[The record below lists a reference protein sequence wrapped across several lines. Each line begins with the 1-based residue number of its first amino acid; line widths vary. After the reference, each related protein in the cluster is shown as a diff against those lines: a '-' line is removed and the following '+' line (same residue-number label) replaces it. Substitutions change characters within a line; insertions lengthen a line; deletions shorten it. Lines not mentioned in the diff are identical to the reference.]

1 MDWNILKLIVYS
13 RKFYYYVPMKKEES
27 NAIPKVQFIEITDA
41 HEGQRVDNFLMKMLK
56 GVPKSRIYRIIRK
69 GEVRINKG
77 RCDAK
82 RKLLL
87 GDIIRIPPI
96 RVAEEK
102 EFVAAP
108 AYLTVQLKSG
118 ILFEDDAILV
128 INKPS
133 GFAVH
138 GGSGISSG
146 IIEALREIRPDNRF
160 LELVHRLDR
169 DTSGCLIIAKKRSA
183 LRTLHEYFRGS
194 GVKKNYLAL
203 LQGRWEKK
211 KLVVDQALL
220 KNVSHGGER
229 MVKISSA
236 GKASQTLF
244 RRLTLYH
251 ESTLV
256 EASPYTGRTHQIRV
270 HAAWLGH
277 AIIGDDRYGEQEM
290 NKNFR
295 KRGFKRLFLH
305 AHKLQF
311 AHPVTGEPL
320 KITAPLPDDLQLL
333 LDHEK

>member
-1 MDWNILKLIVYS
+1 MAM
-13 RKFYYYVPMKKEES
+13 KFDD
-27 NAIPKVQFIEITDA
+27 NKVAPRVRFIEITDA
-41 HEGQRVDNFLMKMLK
+41 HEGQRLDNFLMKLLK

-82 RKLLL
+82 RKLIL
-87 GDIIRIPPI
+87 GDIVRIPPV
-96 RVAEEK
+96 RVAQEK
-102 EFVAAP
+102 DAISAP
-108 AYLTVQLKSG
+108 AYLTASLKRD

-146 IIEALREIRPDNRF
+146 VIEALRELRPESRF

-183 LRTLHEYFRGS
+183 LRTLHEYFRGD

-203 LQGRWEKK
+203 LQGQWQMRK
-211 KLVVDQALL
+211 VIVDQPLL
-220 KNVSHGGER
+220 KNISQGGER
-229 MVKISSA
+229 MVKISSS
-236 GKASQTLF
+236 GKPSKTLF
-244 RRLTLYH
+244 KRLVMYQDT
-251 ESTLV
+251 TLV

-277 AIIGDDRYGEQEM
+277 AIIGDERYGKNEL
-290 NKNFR
+290 NKRFR
-295 KRGFKRLFLH
+295 QRGYKRLFLH

-311 AHPVTGEPL
+311 AHPVHGEIL
-320 KITAPLPDDLQLL
+320 KLVAPLPDDLQAL
-333 LDHEK
+333 LDKSKNIS

>member
-1 MDWNILKLIVYS
+1 
-13 RKFYYYVPMKKEES
+13 MKIEDDS
-27 NAIPKVQFIEITDA
+27 VQPLKVQYIDITEA
-41 HEGQRVDNFLMKMLK
+41 HEGQRLDNFLMKILK

-82 RKLLL
+82 RKLQL
-87 GDIIRIPPI
+87 GDRVRIPPI
-96 RVAEEK
+96 RVAEVK
-102 EFVAAP
+102 QPVAAP
-108 AYLTVQLKSG
+108 AFLTASLKRD

-138 GGSGISSG
+138 GGSGISAG
-146 IIEALREIRPDNRF
+146 VIETLRAIRPDSHF

-183 LRTLHEYFRGS
+183 LRTLHEYFRGD

-203 LQGRWEKK
+203 LHGRWERQ
-211 KLVVDQALL
+211 KLIVDQPLL
-220 KNVSHGGER
+220 KNVTHGGER
-229 MVKISSA
+229 MVKISSS
-236 GKASQTLF
+236 GKPSKTLF
-244 RRLTLYH
+244 RRLALYADA
-251 ESTLV
+251 TLV
-256 EASPYTGRTHQIRV
+256 DASPYTGRTHQIRV

-277 AIIGDDRYGEQEM
+277 AIISDERYGENEV

-305 AHKLQF
+305 AYKLQF
-311 AHPVTGEPL
+311 KHPVSGEIL
-320 KITAPLPDDLQLL
+320 KLEAPLDPGLQAL
-333 LDHEK
+333 LDKLD

>member
-1 MDWNILKLIVYS
+1 MK
-13 RKFYYYVPMKKEES
+13 VPDNEV
-27 NAIPKVQFIEITDA
+27 IPKVQYIEITEA
-41 HEGQRVDNFLMKMLK
+41 HEGQRLDNFLMKILK

-82 RKLLL
+82 RKLIL
-87 GDIIRIPPI
+87 GDVVRIPPV

-102 EFVAAP
+102 DLIAAP
-108 AYLTVQLKSG
+108 AYLTACLQRDV
-118 ILFEDDAILV
+118 LFEDNAILV

-146 IIEALREIRPDNRF
+146 VIETLRALRPESHF

-183 LRTLHEYFRGS
+183 LRTLHEYFRGD

-211 KLVVDQALL
+211 KLIVDQPLQ
-220 KNVSHGGER
+220 KNISQGGER
-229 MVKISSA
+229 MVKVSA
-236 GKASQTLF
+236 SGKPSKTLF
-244 RRLTLYH
+244 RRLALYH
-251 ESTLV
+251 DATLV
-256 EASPYTGRTHQIRV
+256 EASPFTGRTHQIRV

-277 AIIGDDRYGEQEM
+277 AIIGDERYGDQQL
-290 NKNFR
+290 NKSYR
-295 KRGFKRLFLH
+295 QRGYKRLFLH

-311 AHPVTGEPL
+311 AHPVTGDIL
-320 KITAPLPDDLQLL
+320 NLVAPLAPELQAL
-333 LDHEK
+333 LDKEV

>member
-1 MDWNILKLIVYS
+1 MKLEDIKV
-13 RKFYYYVPMKKEES
+13 
-27 NAIPKVQFIEITDA
+27 IPKVQLKEITDA
-41 HEGQRVDNFLMKMLK
+41 HDGQRLDNFLMNILK
-56 GVPKSRIYRIIRK
+56 GVPKSHIYRIIRK

-82 RKLLL
+82 RKLKI
-87 GDIIRIPPI
+87 GDIVRIPPV

-102 EFVAAP
+102 QLVSAP
-108 AYLTVQLKSG
+108 AYLTASLTRE

-146 IIEALREIRPDNRF
+146 VIEALRELRPDSRF

-183 LRTLHEYFRGS
+183 LRTLHEYFRGD

-203 LQGRWEKK
+203 LHGRWEQQKII
-211 KLVVDQALL
+211 VDQPLL
-220 KNVSHGGER
+220 KNISQGGER
-229 MVKISSA
+229 MVKISSS
-236 GKASQTLF
+236 GKPSKTLF
-244 RRLTLYH
+244 RRLALYH
-251 ESTLV
+251 DTTLV

-277 AIIGDDRYGEQEM
+277 AIIGDERYGENEI
-290 NKNFR
+290 NRDFR
-295 KRGFKRLFLH
+295 QRGYKRLFLH

-311 AHPVTGEPL
+311 VHPVSGETL
-320 KITAPLPDDLQLL
+320 KLVAPLPDDLQVQ
-333 LDHEK
+333 LDKEK

>member
-1 MDWNILKLIVYS
+1 MKLEDIKV
-13 RKFYYYVPMKKEES
+13 
-27 NAIPKVQFIEITDA
+27 IPKVQFKEITDA
-41 HEGQRVDNFLMKMLK
+41 HEGQRLDNFLINLLK
-56 GVPKSRIYRIIRK
+56 GVPKSHIYRIIRK

-82 RKLLL
+82 RKLLI
-87 GDIIRIPPI
+87 GDIVRIPPI

-102 EFVAAP
+102 QLISAP
-108 AYLTVQLKSG
+108 AYLTTSLTRD

-146 IIEALREIRPDNRF
+146 VIEALRELRPDSRF

-183 LRTLHEYFRGS
+183 LRTLHEYFRGD

-203 LQGRWEKK
+203 LDGRWEKQ
-211 KLVVDQALL
+211 KLTVDQPLL
-220 KNVSHGGER
+220 KNISQGGER
-229 MVKISSA
+229 MVKISSS
-236 GKASQTLF
+236 GKPSKTLF
-244 RRLTLYH
+244 RRLAIYH
-251 ESTLV
+251 DTTLV

-277 AIIGDDRYGEQEM
+277 AIIGDERYGENEI
-290 NKNFR
+290 NKKFR
-295 KRGFKRLFLH
+295 QRGYKRLFLH

-311 AHPVTGEPL
+311 AHPVSGEVL
-320 KITAPLPDDLQLL
+320 KLVAPLPDDLQAL
-333 LDHEK
+333 LDKEK

>member
-1 MDWNILKLIVYS
+1 
-13 RKFYYYVPMKKEES
+13 MKKDE
-27 NAIPKVQFIEITDA
+27 NKALPKVQFIEITDA
-41 HEGQRVDNFLMKMLK
+41 HEGQRVDNFLMKSLK

-82 RKLLL
+82 RKLQL
-87 GDIIRIPPI
+87 GDIVRIPPV

-102 EFVAAP
+102 EQVSAP
-108 AYLTVQLKSG
+108 AYLIASLKRD
-118 ILFEDDAILV
+118 ILFEDDVILV

-146 IIEALREIRPDNRF
+146 VIEALRELRPESRF

-183 LRTLHEYFRGS
+183 LRILHEYFRGS
-194 GVKKNYLAL
+194 GVKKHYLAL
-203 LQGRWEKK
+203 LQGRWEKQK
-211 KLVVDQALL
+211 VLVDQPLL

-236 GKASQTLF
+236 GKSSQTLF
-244 RRLTLYH
+244 RRLDSYDDA
-251 ESTLV
+251 TLV

-277 AIIGDDRYGEQEM
+277 AIIGDERYGEREM
-290 NKNFR
+290 NKKFR
-295 KRGFKRLFLH
+295 KRGYKRLFLH

-311 AHPVTGEPL
+311 AHPVTGDML
-320 KITAPLPDDLQLL
+320 KLSAPLPNDLQAL
-333 LDHEK
+333 LDKEK

>member
-1 MDWNILKLIVYS
+1 
-13 RKFYYYVPMKKEES
+13 MKIEDNK
-27 NAIPKVQFIEITDA
+27 AVPKVRFIEITDA
-41 HEGQRVDNFLMKMLK
+41 HEGQRLDNFLMKLLK

-82 RKLLL
+82 RKLVL
-87 GDIIRIPPI
+87 GDTVRIPPI

-102 EFVAAP
+102 EFVSAP
-108 AYLTVQLKSG
+108 AYLTTSLKRD

-138 GGSGISSG
+138 GGTGISSG
-146 IIEALREIRPDNRF
+146 VIEALRELRPESRF

-183 LRTLHEYFRGS
+183 LRSLHESFRSS
-194 GVKKNYLAL
+194 GVKKSYLAL

-211 KLVVDQALL
+211 KLIVDQPLL
-220 KNVSHGGER
+220 KNVSQGGER

-236 GKASQTLF
+236 GKSSQTLF
-244 RRLTLYH
+244 RRLSLYH
-251 ESTLV
+251 DATLV

-277 AIIGDDRYGEQEM
+277 AIIGDERYGEKEI
-290 NKNFR
+290 NKEFR
-295 KRGFKRLFLH
+295 RRGYKRLFLH

-311 AHPVTGEPL
+311 AHPVTGEVL
-320 KITAPLPDDLQLL
+320 KIIAPLPDDLQVL
-333 LDHEK
+333 LDKEK

>member
-1 MDWNILKLIVYS
+1 
-13 RKFYYYVPMKKEES
+13 MKSEDNKV
-27 NAIPKVQFIEITDA
+27 IPKVQLIEITDA
-41 HEGQRVDNFLMKMLK
+41 QEGQRLDNFLMKLLK

-82 RKLLL
+82 RKVQL
-87 GDIIRIPPI
+87 GDIVRIPPI

-102 EFVAAP
+102 QLISAPGYLIAA
-108 AYLTVQLKSG
+108 LKRD

-146 IIEALREIRPDNRF
+146 VIEALRELRPDSRF

-183 LRTLHEYFRGS
+183 LRTLHEYFRGD

-203 LQGRWEKK
+203 LHGRWERQ
-211 KLVVDQALL
+211 KLMVDQPLL
-220 KNVSHGGER
+220 KNISQGGER
-229 MVKISSA
+229 MVKVSA
-236 GKASQTLF
+236 SGKPSKTLF
-244 RRLTLYH
+244 RRMALYH
-251 ESTLV
+251 DTTLV
-256 EASPYTGRTHQIRV
+256 EASPFTGRTHQIRV
-270 HAAWLGH
+270 HAGWLGH
-277 AIIGDDRYGEQEM
+277 AIIGDDRYGENEI
-290 NKNFR
+290 NKGFR
-295 KRGFKRLFLH
+295 RRGYKRLFLH

-311 AHPVTGEPL
+311 AHPVNGEIMKL
-320 KITAPLPDDLQLL
+320 VAPLPDDLQAL
-333 LDHEK
+333 LDKEQ